1 MCLESTEKPPRRRG
15 PAYDRSTIERAK
27 EMRRYGD
34 SYRVIGA
41 TLAVPVTTVQYW
53 TEDVVTDTSGRWA
66 LAEVAL
72 RTEPDPS
79 IVLAELGAVTAS
91 SGGRVTGMTRDEARW
106 VTAIARARPDILN
119 DAPGSTWQEAR
130 RFIEALSAG
139 DEAELLRLQQGLA
152 EGASVA
158 RWPGHRER
166 TAVLREKA
174 QQISAAIRSGA
185 NPALDGRPYRPQE
198 DER

>member
-1 MCLESTEKPPRRRG
+1 MGVESTERSPRRRG
-15 PAYDRSTIERAK
+15 PTYDRSTIDRA
-27 EMRRYGD
+27 EDMRRLGD

-53 TEDVVTDTSGRWA
+53 TQHVVTDKSGRWG
-66 LAEVAL
+66 LADVAR
-72 RTEPDPS
+72 RTEPDPN

-91 SGGRVTGMTRDEARW
+91 SGGKVTGMTQDEARW

-139 DEAELLRLQQGLA
+139 DEAKVLRLEQGLA
-152 EGASVA
+152 EGAFVT
-158 RWPGHRER
+158 RWPGRREQI
-166 TAVLREKA
+166 AALREKA
-174 QQISAAIRSGA
+174 RQASAAIQAGA
-185 NPALDGRPYRPQE
+185 NPFLDGRPNWPQE